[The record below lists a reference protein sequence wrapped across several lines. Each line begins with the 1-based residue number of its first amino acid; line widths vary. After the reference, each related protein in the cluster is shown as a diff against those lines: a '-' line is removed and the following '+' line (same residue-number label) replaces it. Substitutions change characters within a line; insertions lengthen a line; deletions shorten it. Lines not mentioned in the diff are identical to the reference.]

1 MRMSQAHEPV
11 TVDAQGMRARNA
23 TLLLNLIWKER
34 QVSRADLARRT
45 GLSPSTVS
53 AIVGDL
59 ERSGLVQSTG
69 EGLSR
74 GGRRPTLLGFFDDAF
89 FIIGV
94 ELGATH
100 VLVTLTNLRG
110 QVRIARQGA
119 HAVQG
124 DPDGAL
130 ALVRSFIDD
139 CLRAERVPR
148 RRLLGIGVAVPSP
161 VHPATP
167 GRLSPLIL
175 PAWSGFD
182 VQAHLAGAY
191 NVPVFVDNDA
201 NMGALAEGWWGA
213 GRSGD
218 DLTYI
223 KVATG
228 TGAGYVIHGE
238 VYRGAGGTAG
248 EIGHLAVDPSGP
260 RCMCGL
266 NGCLAM
272 FIGSPAIRALARER
286 MTGERGRT
294 PTVADIVKSAKA
306 GDPAARTIIDE
317 VGHYLGIAVAGLVNL
332 MNPAVVVFGGEI
344 TAVGDLLLDR
354 LRETVR
360 ERTLSLSVN
369 ETRLVTSNLGEHA
382 IAVGAATLVLQAAL
396 RDRALF
402 PTPLSA
408 VS

>member
-1 MRMSQAHEPV
+1 MAPDIEAA
-11 TVDAQGMRARNA
+11 TVDAAGMRVRNSA
-23 TLLLNLIWKER
+23 LLLNLIWRAQK
-34 QVSRADLARRT
+34 VSRADLARRT

-59 ERSGLVQSTG
+59 ERSGLVQSLG

-74 GGRRPTLLGFFDDAF
+74 GGRRPTLLGFCDDAF
-89 FIIGV
+89 AIIGV
-94 ELGATH
+94 ELGASH

-110 QVRIARQGA
+110 QVRAARHA
-119 HAVQG
+119 IHAVQK

-130 ALVRSFIDD
+130 ATVRSFIDE
-139 CLRAERVPR
+139 CLRAERVAQ

-161 VHPATP
+161 VHPNAP
-167 GRLSPLIL
+167 GRLSSVIL
-175 PAWSGFD
+175 PAWSGYD
-182 VQAHLAGAY
+182 VQAHLSGAY

-201 NMGALAEGWWGA
+201 NLGALAEGWWGA

-228 TGAGYVIHGE
+228 IGAGFVIRGE

-272 FIGSPAIRALARER
+272 FIGSQAIRTLAKER
-286 MTGERGRT
+286 MAGERGRM
-294 PTVADIVKSAKA
+294 PTIADIVKSARS
-306 GDPAARTIIDE
+306 GDTAAASIIDE

-332 MNPAVVVFGGEI
+332 MNPAVVVLGGEI
-344 TAVGDLLLDR
+344 TAVGELLLDR

-360 ERTLSLSVN
+360 ARTISLSVN
-369 ETRLVTSNLGEHA
+369 ETRLVNSNLGERA

-402 PTPLSA
+402 PTTLQA